1 MKPFSR
7 HWFLSCVCITA
18 LASQGNSDPAPQPE
32 MEFTQGAQ
40 NTFNADWEGV
50 SGRTYFLQLSLDLE
64 MWHYAPFMHF
74 GEGDH
79 QRGIHSTS
87 EKFFLRLNYIDFPN
101 IHSLDDA
108 MNADFDGD
116 GLSNIFEVMNGY
128 SPHKIDSND
137 DGIPDG
143 ADDLDE
149 DGTLTIFE
157 QNSGRDPK
165 TKDHP
170 AVKLSVVVGN

>member
-79 QRGIHSTS
+79 QRGIESDS
-87 EKFFLRLNYIDFPN
+87 DKFFLRLFYGDFPGIN
-101 IHSLDDA
+101 SLDDA

-116 GLSNIFEVMNGY
+116 GLSNIFEITHGY
-128 SPHKIDSND
+128 DPFDIESTID
-137 DGIPDG
+137 GPD
-143 ADDLDE
+143 ASHDPDE
-149 DGTLTIFE
+149 DGLGNTSELSTAS
-157 QNSGRDPK
+157 NPMA
-165 TKDHP
+165 KDNH
-170 AVKLSVVVGN
+170 LLQLDIIID